1 MTHLTYAEAIV
12 VGLIQGV
19 TELFPVSSL
28 GHNVLLPAI
37 IGGSWAKDL
46 DVSKPESPY
55 LAFIVGLHV
64 ATAIGLTAYFW
75 RDWIR
80 IIGGFFS
87 SLRRMEIETTD
98 QKLAWM
104 IIFATIPVGLVGVL
118 FEHEFRVI
126 FGVPSRAAIFLFVNG
141 VILFCAERFRTKKS
155 KEADAQIAADR
166 ERQPE
171 LVSAG
176 GPPIAQHASGQR
188 ALRQEENATAMAAD
202 RRLASYGYAQAVII
216 GSTQILA
223 LLAGISRDGV
233 AMAGGMFRGL
243 AREDAARFA
252 FLLATPV
259 ILAAGVLK
267 VPDLLGPLGQGI
279 RPQILVGS
287 IVSGIG
293 AYVSVRFLMKYFKT
307 RTLTPFAIYCLVA
320 GLGSFLYLTLK

>member
-1 MTHLTYAEAIV
+1 MIHLTYAEAIV

-55 LAFIVGLHV
+55 LAFIVGV
-64 ATAIGLTAYFW
+64 I
-75 RDWIR
+75 
-80 IIGGFFS
+80 
-87 SLRRMEIETTD
+87 
-98 QKLAWM
+98 
-104 IIFATIPVGLVGVL
+104 

-141 VILFCAERFRTKKS
+141 IILFCAERFRTRKS
-155 KEADAQIAADR
+155 KEADAQVAADR
-166 ERQPE
+166 DREPE
-171 LVSAG
+171 LVGAG

-188 ALRQEENATAMAAD
+188 ALRQEETATAMAAD
-202 RRLASYGYAQAVII
+202 RRLASWGYAQAVII
-216 GSTQILA
+216 GSAQILA

-233 AMAGGMFRGL
+233 AMAAGMFRGL
-243 AREDAARFA
+243 SREDAARFA

-267 VPDLLGPLGQGI
+267 VPDLIGPLAKGI
-279 RPQILVGS
+279 HGQILAGS

-293 AYVSVRFLMKYFKT
+293 AYLSVRFLMKYFKT
-307 RTLTPFAIYCLVA
+307 RTLTPFAIYCLIA
-320 GLGSFLYLTLK
+320 GLGSFIYLTVK